1 MAFSPVS
8 LPIQEILLTNFVT
21 DIATISNANDLV
33 LQDTV
38 QDLINNLEIDTNT
51 LSIGTDNAIGY
62 IRTSSVIMEETG
74 FTFQT
79 GLPATIIAK
88 LEKNISSESV
98 LTVDNLVANV
108 SASIASITTDSSTTT
123 TSLTANGATTLN
135 GAFQFN
141 AASIESKETV
151 SLPLIKN
158 GTLGEARL
166 TLTNTSR
173 KNIFVTLNAVTAP
186 SLNYVYDGSILEP
199 TLTAIRLYID
209 FDATNPPAQNTIF
222 TIYLV
227 DITNA
232 VGSTSILS
240 VIDRPVLIRGG
251 VNNSVVGL
259 PAIILHDGSSTEVG
273 IPSNGVTKYGQSI
286 SLLYIID
293 DNTDDHL
300 VINGLVGMEFI

>member
-33 LQDTV
+33 LQDTL

-51 LSIGTDNAIGY
+51 LSIGTDNAISY

-79 GLPATIIAK
+79 GAPATIIAK

-108 SASIASITTDSSTTT
+108 SADIASITTDSSTTT

-151 SLPLIKN
+151 SLQLIKN
-158 GTLGEARL
+158 GTIGEAKL
-166 TLTNTSR
+166 TLSNTSR

-209 FDATNPPAQNTIF
+209 FDATNPPAQNTKF
-222 TIYLV
+222 TIYLT
-227 DITNA
+227 DITNE

-251 VNNSVVGL
+251 VNNSIVGL

-293 DNTDDHL
+293 DNTDDRL